1 MATIYPFRALR
12 PTPGKEG
19 AVASVPYDVVTRDE
33 ARKIG
38 DMNAESFIHVLRP
51 EIDLPDLVDEHFPE
65 VYVAAS
71 KALSRFIDDRLLAED
86 KSSGLYVYAL
96 EASGSTQYGVVACC
110 DVAEYESNVI
120 LKHELTRPDK
130 EDDRVRHMESLACHT
145 GPVLMTYRRNP
156 RISEIVDRAVASE
169 PYFSFLSED
178 GVRHSGWKIE
188 DPGSLVEAFSEVTSF
203 YIADGHHRTAAAA
216 RVATTRSAM
225 SETAIGNNHDCD
237 PDEAGRFLSVLFPN
251 DELRILSY
259 NRHFSLDRE
268 GVARIEAELRK
279 NFKIAECTH
288 GHPDRRGTVCFYTGE
303 VWRSLELPSTQDTT
317 ASPVAALDLAIFG
330 REVLEP
336 IIGVTDQRTDSRITF
351 VGGQDSV
358 DTLEQ
363 RVDNHGGIAFSFFPV
378 SVNELIAVSD
388 ADELM
393 PPKSTW
399 FSPKLRSGLYSH
411 RFSP

>member
-1 MATIYPFRALR
+1 MATIYPFKALR

-33 ARKIG
+33 ACEIG

-51 EIDLPDLVDEHFPE
+51 EIDLPDLVDEHSSE
-65 VYVAAS
+65 AYTAAS
-71 KALSRFIDDRLLAED
+71 KTLSRFIDDRLLAED
-86 KSSGLYVYAL
+86 QSPGLYVYAL
-96 EASGSTQYGVVACC
+96 EASGSTQYGIVACC
-110 DVAEYESNVI
+110 DVSEYESNVI

-130 EDDRVRHMESLACHT
+130 EDDRVRHIETLACHT

-156 RISEIVDRAVASE
+156 RISEIVARTVASE
-169 PYFSFLSED
+169 PYFSFLSKD

-188 DPGSLVEAFSEVTSF
+188 DPAPLVEAFSEVTSF

-216 RVATTRSAM
+216 RVAATRSAT
-225 SETAIGNNHDCD
+225 SETTSDSS
-237 PDEAGRFLSVLFPN
+237 DEAGRFLSVLFPN

-288 GHPDRRGTVCFYTGE
+288 GRPDRRGTVCFYTGE
-303 VWRSLELPSTQDTT
+303 VWRSLELPSTRDTT
-317 ASPVAALDLAIFG
+317 ASPVAALDLAVFG

-336 IIGVTDQRTDSRITF
+336 IIGVADQRTDSRITF

-388 ADELM
+388 AGELM